1 MATTQQ
7 LQDLVT
13 CLATAYPTFVSSELT
28 KLAVQA
34 QGIAQAATDPLGAL
48 ASQNVNSLTATA
60 TGLAGGDVIS
70 TVAATGLGVLYNEV
84 ISQQLQAA
92 LQAVYTKYPAA
103 KSFVEFAENSSE
115 SAIGLIHLFLSLN
128 VEAPYAIA
136 QIVLEGALPVIAQ
149 KQRILNCMIEHT
161 AQISNTM
168 MALAVSPQQANLL
181 VQTTLAK
188 IQKELT
194 AAQIDFRTCIANLQ
208 QATLAAQGLAPQ
220 QINYGTTGGFLVARF
235 NSGQAHLQ
243 NADILLSPALPP
255 GNNVI
260 SHVVPI
266 LENAIGGEFLTEANR
281 QMSLVLLGSLV
292 GMMQSMMEALVNVT
306 TLVNL
311 YISAAQGLTSQLT
324 SLQTNAKLNALRLK
338 LLQGID
344 TQLASLISQVSTK
357 PPPTASAYSL
367 LAIAWSSEIRV
378 LLTQAQKVVNANLST
393 AGVSAGDQQVIA
405 LQTQLNK
412 ILAKL
417 NAINIPPSIIH
428 AVDDLTVLQG
438 QMKTFLASAN
448 NLLDQVSSSGND
460 IQQAQISRSLSNL
473 MKQVAPLGIAVQG
486 RLNQSVQLCIELVPI
501 INEYLAVNIPIKSQ
515 IQQILLILDKAGMG
529 RASDLLRAGDLTN
542 FMQVSYMTSTYAGF
556 AATCLMSDIANAP
569 DQQTAQDLQDLLDDA
584 NSALLTSAVMSSDIL
599 NGGQSSFYSA
609 LQSQIAQVN
618 ANAATAEAII
628 ARMTALAKQVGVAIT
643 SGAAAATLSQAI
655 NSAGSELDSA
665 LRAVTTAGLGFP
677 GCD

>member
-1 MATTQQ
+1 MATEQQ
-7 LQDLVT
+7 LSDIVT
-13 CLATAYPTFVSSELT
+13 CLATVYPTFVSNQLT
-28 KLAVQA
+28 KFAMMA
-34 QGIAQAATDPLGAL
+34 QGIAQASTDPLGAL

-60 TGLAGGDVIS
+60 GGLVGGDVIS
-70 TVAATGLGVLYNEV
+70 AVTSTGLGVLYNEV
-84 ISQQLQAA
+84 ISKQLQLA

-103 KSFVEFAENSSE
+103 KTFVEFAENSSE

-149 KQRILNCMIEHT
+149 KRRVLHCVTEHV

-181 VQTTLAK
+181 VQQTLAK
-188 IQKELT
+188 LQKELT
-194 AAQIDFRTCIANLQ
+194 SAQIDFRTCIANLQ

-235 NSGQAHLQ
+235 NSGAAHLK

-255 GNNVI
+255 GNNVL
-260 SHVVPI
+260 SYAVPL
-266 LENAIGGEFLTEANR
+266 LENAIGGEFLTDANR
-281 QMSLVLLGSLV
+281 QMSIILLGSLV
-292 GMMQSMMEALVNVT
+292 GMMTNMMQALTSVT

-311 YISAAQGLTSQLT
+311 YISAAQGLTSQL
-324 SLQTNAKLNALRLK
+324 SALQTNAKLNALRLK

-344 TQLASLISQVSTK
+344 TQLASLVSQVATQ

-367 LAIAWSSEIRV
+367 LAIAWSAQIRA

-405 LQTQLNK
+405 LQAKLNK
-412 ILAKL
+412 ILAQL
-417 NAINIPPSIIH
+417 NALNILPNILRGI
-428 AVDDLTVLQG
+428 DDLTTLQG
-438 QMKTFLASAN
+438 QMRTFLAAAN

-460 IQQAQISRSLSNL
+460 IQQAEITRSLSNL
-473 MKQVAPLGIAVQG
+473 MKQVAPLGIAIQS
-486 RLNQSVQLCIELVPI
+486 RLNQSDQLCVELVPV
-501 INEYLAVNIPIKSQ
+501 INEYLAVDIPIKAQ

-542 FMQVSYMTSTYAGF
+542 FMQVSYMTATYAGF
-556 AATCLMSDIANAP
+556 AATCLMNDIANAP

-584 NSALLTSAVMSSDIL
+584 NSELLTSAVMSSDIL
-599 NGGQSSFYSA
+599 NGGQSSFYAS
-609 LQSQIAQVN
+609 LQSQIAQAN

-628 ARMTALAKQVGVAIT
+628 ARMTALAKQIGATIA
-643 SGAAAATLSQAI
+643 SGAATAALSQAI
-655 NSAGSELDSA
+655 NSAGSDLDTA
-665 LRAVTTAGLGFP
+665 LRSVTTLGLGFP